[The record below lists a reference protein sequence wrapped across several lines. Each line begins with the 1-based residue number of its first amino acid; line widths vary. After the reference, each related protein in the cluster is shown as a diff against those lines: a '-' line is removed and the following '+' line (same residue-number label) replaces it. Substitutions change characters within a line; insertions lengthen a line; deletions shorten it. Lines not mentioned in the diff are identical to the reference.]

1 MQCDER
7 PVLYGS
13 TSDTTAIIPQ
23 ISVSSTF
30 SPPVSQKFV
39 EKEVFEDVIVKENVP
54 IFEAK
59 KNVTVAAAVAPLDEG
74 CVHVKDVELFF
85 IPEIV
90 VQMENEVI
98 ECDKKGEGFFFTL
111 TYFFSKTSQIFWAT
125 FDILKQ
131 PT

>member
-13 TSDTTAIIPQ
+13 TSDTTAIIPVTLPK

-30 SPPVSQKFV
+30 SPPISQKLV
-39 EKEVFEDVIVKENVP
+39 EKEFFKSVIVPENVP

-59 KNVTVAAAVAPLDEG
+59 KNKTAAVTDVAAAVAPSDEG
-74 CVHVKDVELFF
+74 SVDVKDVELFF
-85 IPEIV
+85 IPEII

-98 ECDKKGEGFFFTL
+98 ECVKKGEYEAGGGGEE
-111 TYFFSKTSQIFWAT
+111 
-125 FDILKQ
+125 
-131 PT
+131 